1 MSQSENKKKK
11 RKSAIWWNLLTV
23 VLVLISLALIFNTS
37 IRNFII
43 GWNTNKYQ
51 ISNVTTEDIEKNK
64 QAETTF
70 DFDQVQSI
78 STEAILAAQ
87 WDAQRLPV
95 IGGIAVPELGINLP
109 IFKGVFNTSLMYGA
123 GTMKE
128 NQEMGKGNYA
138 LASHHIFG
146 VTGAADVL
154 FSPLDRAK
162 NGMKIYITDKTN
174 VYTYVIDSVEIVS
187 PESVYVIDDVEGRTE
202 VTLVTCTD
210 YNATQRIIVK
220 GVLESTTPYNETAK
234 DILDSFNKSYNQY
247 DYGQ

>member
-1 MSQSENKKKK
+1 MSKREKKKK
-11 RKSAIWWNLLTV
+11 RKGSFWRNLLTV
-23 VLVLISLALIFNTS
+23 VLILISLALIFNTS

-95 IGGIAVPELGINLP
+95 IGGIAIPELGINLP

-174 VYTYVIDSVEIVS
+174 VYTYVIDSVEVVT
-187 PESVYVIDDVEGRTE
+187 PDSVYVIDDVEGRTE

-210 YNATQRIIVK
+210 YNATNRIIVK

>member
-1 MSQSENKKKK
+1 MSKRENKKK
-11 RKSAIWWNLLTV
+11 RKGSFWRNLLTV
-23 VLVLISLALIFNTS
+23 VLILISLALIFNTS

-174 VYTYVIDSVEIVS
+174 VYAYVIDSVEIVS

>member
-1 MSQSENKKKK
+1 MSKRENKKK
-11 RKSAIWWNLLTV
+11 RKGSFWRNLLTV
-23 VLVLISLALIFNTS
+23 VLILISLALIFNTS

-187 PESVYVIDDVEGRTE
+187 PESIYVIDDVEGRTE

>member
-1 MSQSENKKKK
+1 MSKREKKKK
-11 RKSAIWWNLLTV
+11 RKGSFWRNLLTV
-23 VLVLISLALIFNTS
+23 VLILISLALIFNTS

-187 PESVYVIDDVEGRTE
+187 LESVYVIDDVEGRTE

>member
-1 MSQSENKKKK
+1 MSKRENKKK
-11 RKSAIWWNLLTV
+11 RKGSFWRNLLTV
-23 VLVLISLALIFNTS
+23 VLILISIALIFNTS

>member
-1 MSQSENKKKK
+1 MPKRSKSKKTKGGLW
-11 RKSAIWWNLLTV
+11 RNILTV
-23 VLVLISLALIFNTS
+23 LLVLISLALIFNVP

-51 ISNVTTEDIEKNK
+51 ISNVTAEDIEKNK
-64 QAETTF
+64 EAEASF
-70 DFDQVQSI
+70 DFDAVEAV
-78 STEAILAAQ
+78 STEAILKAQ

-128 NQEMGKGNYA
+128 NQEMGKGNYS

-154 FSPLDRAK
+154 FSPLDRAQK
-162 NGMKIYITDKTN
+162 GMKIYITDKTN

-210 YNATQRIIVK
+210 FNATERIIVK
-220 GVLESTTPYNETAK
+220 GVLESTTPYKETPK
-234 DILDSFNKSYNQY
+234 DVLDSFNKSYNQY

>member
-1 MSQSENKKKK
+1 MPKRENKKK
-11 RKSAIWWNLLTV
+11 RKGSFWRNLLTV
-23 VLVLISLALIFNTS
+23 VLILISLALIFNTS

>member
-1 MSQSENKKKK
+1 MSKRENKKK
-11 RKSAIWWNLLTV
+11 RKGSFWRNLLTV
-23 VLVLISLALIFNTS
+23 VLILISLALIFNTS

-70 DFDQVQSI
+70 DFEQVQSI

-138 LASHHIFG
+138 
-146 VTGAADVL
+146 
-154 FSPLDRAK
+154 
-162 NGMKIYITDKTN
+162 
-174 VYTYVIDSVEIVS
+174 
-187 PESVYVIDDVEGRTE
+187 
-202 VTLVTCTD
+202 
-210 YNATQRIIVK
+210 
-220 GVLESTTPYNETAK
+220 
-234 DILDSFNKSYNQY
+234 
-247 DYGQ
+247 

>member
-1 MSQSENKKKK
+1 MSQSDKKKK
-11 RKSAIWWNLLTV
+11 RKNAWLWNILTV
-23 VLVLISLALIFNTS
+23 VLVIVSLALIFNTS

-51 ISNVTTEDIEKNK
+51 ITKVTAEDIEKNK

-70 DFDQVQSI
+70 DFEQVEAI

-87 WDAQRLPV
+87 WEAQQLPV
-95 IGGIAVPELGINLP
+95 IGGISIPELGINLP
-109 IFKGVFNTSLMYGA
+109 IFKGVSNVSLMYGA

-128 NQEMGKGNYA
+128 TQEMGKGNYS

-154 FSPLDRAK
+154 FSPLDRAQ
-162 NGMKIYITDKTN
+162 NGMKIYLTDKTN
-174 VYTYVIDSVEIVS
+174 VYTYVIDSVQIVS

-210 YNATQRIIVK
+210 YNATERIIVK
-220 GVLESTTPYNETAK
+220 GVLESTTPYNETSK
-234 DILDSFNKSYNQY
+234 DILDSFSKNYNQY

>member
-1 MSQSENKKKK
+1 MSKRENKKK
-11 RKSAIWWNLLTV
+11 RKGSFWRNLLTV
-23 VLVLISLALIFNTS
+23 VLILISLALIFNTS

-174 VYTYVIDSVEIVS
+174 VYTYVIDSVEIVL

>member
-1 MSQSENKKKK
+1 MSKRENKKK
-11 RKSAIWWNLLTV
+11 RKGSFWRNLLTV
-23 VLVLISLALIFNTS
+23 VLILISLALIFNTS

-70 DFDQVQSI
+70 DFEQVQSI

-210 YNATQRIIVK
+210 
-220 GVLESTTPYNETAK
+220 
-234 DILDSFNKSYNQY
+234 
-247 DYGQ
+247 

>member
-1 MSQSENKKKK
+1 MSKRENKKK
-11 RKSAIWWNLLTV
+11 RKGSFWRNLLTV
-23 VLVLISLALIFNTS
+23 LLILISLALIFNTS

-51 ISNVTTEDIEKNK
+51 INNVTTEDIEKNK

>member
-1 MSQSENKKKK
+1 MSKREKKKK
-11 RKSAIWWNLLTV
+11 RKGSFWRNLLTV
-23 VLVLISLALIFNTS
+23 VLILISLALIFNTS

-78 STEAILAAQ
+78 STESILAAQ

>member
-1 MSQSENKKKK
+1 MSKREKKK
-11 RKSAIWWNLLTV
+11 RKGSFWRTLLTV
-23 VLVLISLALIFNTS
+23 LLVLISLALIFNAP

-51 ISNVTTEDIEKNK
+51 IKNVTTEDIEKNK

-70 DFDQVQSI
+70 DFNQVESV
-78 STEAILAAQ
+78 STEAILKAQ
-87 WDAQRLPV
+87 WEAQRLPV

-162 NGMKIYITDKTN
+162 NGMKIHITDKTT
-174 VYTYVIDSVEIVS
+174 VYTYVIDSVQIVP
-187 PESVYVIDDVEGRTE
+187 PESVHVIDDVAGRTE
-202 VTLVTCTD
+202 ITLVTCTD
-210 YNATQRIIVK
+210 YYATERIIVK
-220 GVLESTTPYNETAK
+220 GVLESTTPYKQSPKEV
-234 DILDSFNKSYNQY
+234 LDAFTKSYNQY

>member
-1 MSQSENKKKK
+1 MSKRENKKK
-11 RKSAIWWNLLTV
+11 RKGSFWRNFLTV
-23 VLVLISLALIFNTS
+23 VLILISLALIFNTS

>member
-1 MSQSENKKKK
+1 MSK
-11 RKSAIWWNLLTV
+11 REKRRSVKVLLAQFLTV
-23 VLVLISLALIFNTS
+23 VLILISLALIFNTS

-70 DFDQVQSI
+70 DFEQVQSI

-128 NQEMGKGNYA
+128 NQEMGKEIMRWPA
-138 LASHHIFG
+138 TIF
-146 VTGAADVL
+146 
-154 FSPLDRAK
+154 
-162 NGMKIYITDKTN
+162 
-174 VYTYVIDSVEIVS
+174 
-187 PESVYVIDDVEGRTE
+187 
-202 VTLVTCTD
+202 LV
-210 YNATQRIIVK
+210 
-220 GVLESTTPYNETAK
+220 
-234 DILDSFNKSYNQY
+234 
-247 DYGQ
+247 

>member
-1 MSQSENKKKK
+1 MSKREKKKK
-11 RKSAIWWNLLTV
+11 SKGSFWRNLLTV
-23 VLVLISLALIFNTS
+23 VLILISLALIFNTS

-202 VTLVTCTD
+202 VTLVTCMD

>member
-1 MSQSENKKKK
+1 MSKRENKKK
-11 RKSAIWWNLLTV
+11 RKGSFWRNLLTV
-23 VLVLISLALIFNTS
+23 VLILISLALIFNTS

-234 DILDSFNKSYNQY
+234 DILDSFNKSYNQ
-247 DYGQ
+247 

>member
-1 MSQSENKKKK
+1 MSKREKKKK
-11 RKSAIWWNLLTV
+11 RKGSFWRNLLTV
-23 VLVLISLALIFNTS
+23 VLILISLALIFNTS

>member
-1 MSQSENKKKK
+1 MSQSDKKKKK

-51 ISNVTTEDIEKNK
+51 ITKVTAEDIEKNK

>member
-1 MSQSENKKKK
+1 MSKREKKKK
-11 RKSAIWWNLLTV
+11 RKGSFWRNLLTV
-23 VLVLISLALIFNTS
+23 VLILISLALIFNTS

-95 IGGIAVPELGINLP
+95 IGGIAIPELGINLP

-162 NGMKIYITDKTN
+162 NDMKIYITDKTN

>member
-1 MSQSENKKKK
+1 MSKRENKKK
-11 RKSAIWWNLLTV
+11 RKGSFWRNLLTV
-23 VLVLISLALIFNTS
+23 VLILISLALIFNTS

-247 DYGQ
+247 DY

>member
-1 MSQSENKKKK
+1 MSKRENKKK
-11 RKSAIWWNLLTV
+11 RKGSFWRNLLTV
-23 VLVLISLALIFNTS
+23 VLILISLALIFNTS

-187 PESVYVIDDVEGRTE
+187 PESVYVIDDVEVRTE

>member
-1 MSQSENKKKK
+1 MSKRENKKK
-11 RKSAIWWNLLTV
+11 RKGSFWRNLLTV
-23 VLVLISLALIFNTS
+23 VLILISLALIFNTS

-220 GVLESTTPYNETAK
+220 GVHESTTPYNETAK

>member
-1 MSQSENKKKK
+1 MSKREKKKK
-11 RKSAIWWNLLTV
+11 RKGSFWRNLLTV
-23 VLVLISLALIFNTS
+23 VLILISLALIFNTS

-64 QAETTF
+64 QAEATF

>member
-1 MSQSENKKKK
+1 MSKRENKKK
-11 RKSAIWWNLLTV
+11 RKGSFWRSLLTV
-23 VLVLISLALIFNTS
+23 VLILISLALIFNTS

>member
-1 MSQSENKKKK
+1 MSKRENKKK
-11 RKSAIWWNLLTV
+11 RKGSFWRNLLTV
-23 VLVLISLALIFNTS
+23 VLILISLALIFNIS

>member
-1 MSQSENKKKK
+1 MSKRENKKKHK
-11 RKSAIWWNLLTV
+11 GSFWRNLLTV
-23 VLVLISLALIFNTS
+23 VLILISLALIFNTS